1 MTQFSEPP
9 VIHQICDED
18 LLVTQPWLLHFIGN
32 YQGDV
37 GSTWTPTFQNLT
49 EVGTP
54 TITGRYYRL
63 IRRICYFAVRIVP
76 GTNTSATAGTT
87 YIDNFPL
94 IFTGDG
100 ICFAVTGNLGD
111 GPGHVVSGS
120 NRIYVPSWSAVTVPL
135 TIIGMGEVQA

>member
-1 MTQFSEPP
+1 MAQFSEPP
-9 VIHQICDED
+9 VQHPVTDED
-18 LLVTQPWLLHFIGN
+18 LIITRPWLQHFNGI
-32 YQGDV
+32 YQGDT

-49 EVGTP
+49 EVGTS
-54 TITGRYYRL
+54 TITGRYYRI

-94 IFTGDG
+94 IFSGDG
-100 ICFAVTGNLGD
+100 VCFAVTGNLGD

-120 NRIYVPSWSAVTVPL
+120 NRIYVPSWAAVTVPL
-135 TIIGMGEVQA
+135 TIVGIAEVQS